1 MQTTTLISIVDG
13 NKVETIIKT
22 EHITSNMCSWQCT
35 GEEQRGQKQ
44 RSLYETTE
52 EAEYITLEVSDG
64 DNA

>member
-1 MQTTTLISIVDG
+1 ME

-22 EHITSNMCSWQCT
+22 EHIASNMCSWQCT